1 MPRKTKNIKD
11 KKHKPKQKQKQKQSV
26 NVSVHI
32 DQSKKTRTTKHVQ
45 EPRQHS
51 MPNIVMN
58 HAYYPSQSQPDFT
71 QLFQL
76 LQQQQREPAGF
87 QSVGQRLGNSL
98 VSPPPPPPPPPSLAP
113 SPPPPP
119 PPQPPQPSLAPPPPP
134 PPQAAAAPRNPPPP
148 RPMPLVNPN
157 PEPEQPNFMQ
167 QLMQAVASGTR
178 NLRPVNRER
187 LESRAPPSANA
198 LSQIASSP
206 RPSTLPS
213 ETVSNPSS
221 LESLSPPSTN
231 ALSQMASSSLIDVVK
246 NSMQNRREAIQEEEE
261 NDFDEPIAVVNTKKN
276 DDEDD
281 EDEEKDG
288 NIYDNEDHP
297 SEETEV
303 GKFDAYT
310 DLIDDG
316 RKVPS
321 LDEVIGFKQ
330 RKARLNEYNVKIL
343 EQIARNIDAPLRKD
357 KKKLNKEGII
367 QSIIKTV
374 KDIEKPGDKKVKAS

>member
-1 MPRKTKNIKD
+1 
-11 KKHKPKQKQKQKQSV
+11 
-26 NVSVHI
+26 
-32 DQSKKTRTTKHVQ
+32 
-45 EPRQHS
+45 
-51 MPNIVMN
+51 
-58 HAYYPSQSQPDFT
+58 
-71 QLFQL
+71 
-76 LQQQQREPAGF
+76 
-87 QSVGQRLGNSL
+87 
-98 VSPPPPPPPPPSLAP
+98 
-113 SPPPPP
+113 
-119 PPQPPQPSLAPPPPP
+119 
-134 PPQAAAAPRNPPPP
+134 
-148 RPMPLVNPN
+148 
-157 PEPEQPNFMQ
+157 
-167 QLMQAVASGTR
+167 
-178 NLRPVNRER
+178 
-187 LESRAPPSANA
+187 
-198 LSQIASSP
+198 
-206 RPSTLPS
+206 
-213 ETVSNPSS
+213 
-221 LESLSPPSTN
+221 
-231 ALSQMASSSLIDVVK
+231 MASSSLIDVVK